1 MPPPPLCPCKD
12 YAGAVP
18 ELLPIAQQGT
28 GRLRRGPAG
37 SDFWFVRLNSNS
49 RFPSRG
55 RGVSWPMLRGLGDRA
70 RGVPPTQRI
79 EVRYRGDTTACVRLC
94 GTASP
99 SLALPRPRVF
109 AQARRNGA
117 CWLLRACNLQCRS
130 MLTRVQSTVSVKP
143 RLQRWVGLRWHACQP
158 FKRLL
163 AGQDGKGN
171 QKPEIRADDIHGRVR
186 MMPSLFCSHGVVIF
200 FRGASAGPCLSPLF
214 TLNAW
219 LSTCLHESLHSS
231 PSRLPTGMR

>member
-1 MPPPPLCPCKD
+1 M
-12 YAGAVP
+12 V
-18 ELLPIAQQGT
+18 QQDQ
-28 GRLRRGPAG
+28 
-37 SDFWFVRLNSNS
+37 DFWFVRYTRISSSPCLLA
-49 RFPSRG
+49 G
-55 RGVSWPMLRGLGDRA
+55 KLAHLMLRGLGDRA

-79 EVRYRGDTTACVRLC
+79 EVRYRGDTTACVRLS

-99 SLALPRPRVF
+99 SLPLPRPRVF

>member
-1 MPPPPLCPCKD
+1 MSLHR
-12 YAGAVP
+12 V
-18 ELLPIAQQGT
+18 
-28 GRLRRGPAG
+28 
-37 SDFWFVRLNSNS
+37 
-49 RFPSRG
+49 
-55 RGVSWPMLRGLGDRA
+55 LRGLGDRA
-70 RGVPPTQRI
+70 RGVPPSQRI
-79 EVRYRGDTTACVRLC
+79 EVRYRGDTTACCTSVGRESFPC
-94 GTASP
+94 IAASARFRQ
-99 SLALPRPRVF
+99 STEKRCLLIAARVY
-109 AQARRNGA
+109 
-117 CWLLRACNLQCRS
+117 LQCPW

-186 MMPSLFCSHGVVIF
+186 MMPLLFCSNSVVIF

-214 TLNAW
+214 PLNAW

-231 PSRLPTGMR
+231 LSRLTTGMR